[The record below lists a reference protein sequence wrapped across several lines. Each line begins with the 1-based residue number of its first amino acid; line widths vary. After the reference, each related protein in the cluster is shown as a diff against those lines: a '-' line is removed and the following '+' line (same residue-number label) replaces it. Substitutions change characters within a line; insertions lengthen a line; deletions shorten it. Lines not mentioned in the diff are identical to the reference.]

1 MVKIV
6 FRAFIITVIV
16 IMITSGSL
24 QTARS
29 DGKGWADVEQAMGR
43 QGAVQGDVLKF
54 SMPRGD
60 LKVMIGDV
68 QISPAL
74 ALGSWAAF
82 KMTGDR
88 AMVMGDLVLA
98 EQEVGAVMRELEQGG
113 IEVTALH
120 NHLLGESPR
129 VMYMH
134 IEGHGDPAGMAKT
147 IHDALALTGTPPGSM
162 GKKNFSS
169 SLIDTARL
177 DNILGYKGKINGDV
191 YQFSVPR
198 AEKVTDRGVEVP
210 PYMGVAMPIN
220 FQPTGDGK
228 AAIAGDMVLVADEV
242 NPVIRSLNG
251 HGIDVTAVHSHMLTE
266 EPRLFFLHF
275 WANGDAYKLAQGMRA
290 ALDVTN
296 IASI

>member
-6 FRAFIITVIV
+6 FRAFIVTVIV

-29 DGKGWADVEQAMGR
+29 DGTGWADVEQAMGR

-60 LKVMIGDV
+60 LKVMIGGV
-68 QISPAL
+68 QVSPAL

-98 EQEVGAVMRELEQGG
+98 EQEVGPVMRELEQGG

-134 IEGHGDPAGMAKT
+134 IEGHGAPAGMAKT
-147 IHDALALTGTPPGSM
+147 IHDALALTGTPPGST

-177 DNILGYKGKINGDV
+177 DNILGYKGKVNGDV

-198 AEKVTDRGVEVP
+198 AENVTDMGVAVP

-251 HGIDVTAVHSHMLTE
+251 HGIDVTAVHSHMLRE

-275 WANGDAYKLAQGMRA
+275 WANGDAYQLAQGMRA
-290 ALDVTN
+290 ALNVTN
-296 IASI
+296 IAST